1 MNMEKTLA
9 ILALVFGLVLLTF
22 GTSGTFAQNNETS
35 TGSESTNMTGNV
47 NLTALETEEQGSG
60 QISGTHR

>member
-1 MNMEKTLA
+1 MNMAKTLA

-22 GTSGTFAQNNETS
+22 TTSGAFAQNNQTS

-60 QISGTHR
+60 QISGKHR